1 MVSFTSND
9 KPHATFGTEPGGA
22 GDAAATSL
30 LPSRSRPRW
39 PTLPPLRSRH
49 SQIWRSSPERDLN
62 IGYLR
67 RAIRK
72 MNRHDVPGKPC
83 TRLTLHQASL
93 LIGDPMSGPRVALA
107 DTKDA
112 IA

>member
-1 MVSFTSND
+1 MVADSTSPPLQALPNL
-9 KPHATFGTEPGGA
+9 A
-22 GDAAATSL
+22 L
-30 LPSRSRPRW
+30 LPRAGFE
-39 PTLPPLRSRH
+39 LL
-49 SQIWRSSPERDLN
+49 
-62 IGYLR
+62 YFR
-67 RAIRK
+67 RATRK
-72 MNRHDVPGKPC
+72 IDRHDVPGKPC